1 MEHHPITGG
10 KPMANQTEVNPLFI
24 RRNQLKQI
32 TGLSNSTI
40 WRLETEGV
48 FPKRRKLSA
57 GTVGWLYSEVEAFL
71 NNSEAV

>member
-1 MEHHPITGG
+1 MNTP
-10 KPMANQTEVNPLFI
+10 TEVKPLFI

-32 TGLSNSTI
+32 TGLSSSTI
-40 WRLETEGV
+40 WRLETEGL
-48 FPKRRKLSA
+48 FPKRRKLST

>member
-1 MEHHPITGG
+1 MDTGG
-10 KPMANQTEVNPLFI
+10 FFMSKPAATHTEIKPLFI
-24 RRNQLKQI
+24 RRKQITEI
-32 TGLSNSTI
+32 TGLSASTV
-40 WRLETEGV
+40 WRLETEGI

>member
-1 MEHHPITGG
+1 MNTPAEVKPIF
-10 KPMANQTEVNPLFI
+10 V

-32 TGLSNSTI
+32 TGLSASTV
-40 WRLETEGV
+40 WRLETEGI